1 MKGNEARVVF
11 FIHPVDQLRDGKVSK
26 VKERSTTFVLL
37 SVLLLVLL
45 LAVCLFTP
53 IFGLRYKPQ
62 ELVKESWK
70 KQPIELPGNLPKQKL
85 EDAVPDPEVRED
97 LIKEIEG
104 YTRGSREKWQF
115 YPLVTSS
122 SLLLAYLAFLALKRR
137 FSRAKILEAQTENI
151 PREEKMLLHTLP
163 YYLAITRSS
172 CEVCS

>member
-11 FIHPVDQLRDGKVSK
+11 FIHPVEQLRDGKVSK

-45 LAVCLFTP
+45 LAVCLFTS
-53 IFGLRYKPQ
+53 IFGLGYKPQ
-62 ELVKESWK
+62 ELVKLT

-85 EDAVPDPEVRED
+85 EDVVPDPEVRED

-104 YTRGSREKWQF
+104 HTRGSREKWQF

-122 SLLLAYLAFLALKRR
+122 SLLLAYLAFRALKWR
-137 FSRAKILEAQTENI
+137 FSRVKILEAQTENI

>member
-45 LAVCLFTP
+45 LAVCLFTS
-53 IFGLRYKPQ
+53 IFGRGYKPQ
-62 ELVKESWK
+62 ELVKWT
-70 KQPIELPGNLPKQKL
+70 KQPIGLPGNLPKQKL

-104 YTRGSREKWQF
+104 YTRGAREKWQF
-115 YPLVTSS
+115 YPLVTSA
-122 SLLLAYLAFLALKRR
+122 SLLIAYLAFRALKWR
-137 FSRAKILEAQTENI
+137 FSRVKILEAQTENI

>member
-53 IFGLRYKPQ
+53 IFGLGYKPQ
-62 ELVKESWK
+62 ELVKLT
-70 KQPIELPGNLPKQKL
+70 KQPMGLPGNLPNQKL
-85 EDAVPDPEVRED
+85 ENAVPDPEVRED
-97 LIKEIEG
+97 FKEIEG

-122 SLLLAYLAFLALKRR
+122 SLLLAYLAFLALKWRS
-137 FSRAKILEAQTENI
+137 SRAKILEAQTANI
-151 PREEKMLLHTLP
+151 PREEKMLTHVTILP
-163 YYLAITRSS
+163 GYHSVIL
-172 CEVCS
+172 

>member
-1 MKGNEARVVF
+1 MVF
-11 FIHPVDQLRDGKVSK
+11 FIHPVEQLRDGKVSK

-53 IFGLRYKPQ
+53 IFGLGYKPQ
-62 ELVKESWK
+62 ELVKLT
-70 KQPIELPGNLPKQKL
+70 KQPMGLPGNLPKQKL
-85 EDAVPDPEVRED
+85 EDVVPDPEVRED

-122 SLLLAYLAFLALKRR
+122 SLLLAYLAFLALKW
-137 FSRAKILEAQTENI
+137 
-151 PREEKMLLHTLP
+151 
-163 YYLAITRSS
+163 
-172 CEVCS
+172 

>member
-11 FIHPVDQLRDGKVSK
+11 FIHPVDQLRDGQVSK

-53 IFGLRYKPQ
+53 IFGLGYKPQ
-62 ELVKESWK
+62 ELVKLT

-122 SLLLAYLAFLALKRR
+122 SLLLAYLAFLALKWRS
-137 FSRAKILEAQTENI
+137 SRAKILEAQTAKV

>member
-1 MKGNEARVVF
+1 MVL

-45 LAVCLFTP
+45 LAMCLFTP
-53 IFGLRYKPQ
+53 IFGLGYKPQ

-85 EDAVPDPEVRED
+85 EDAVPDPEVLED
-97 LIKEIEG
+97 LIKEIEE

-122 SLLLAYLAFLALKRR
+122 SLLLAYLAFLALNWRS
-137 FSRAKILEAQTENI
+137 SRTKILEAQTAKVPI
-151 PREEKMLLHTLP
+151 EEKMLLHTLT

-172 CEVCS
+172 CELCS